1 MEIAIWDIKPSRI
14 AEINRNLRAA
24 LYEAGMKAN
33 IMIMSE
39 PPLVARMNLT
49 ERVPLLEIDGM
60 YWSLK
65 PGETISREACLSLL
79 NHIRQL
85 SEARV

>member
-1 MEIAIWDIKPSRI
+1 MEISIWDIKPERI
-14 AEINRNLRAA
+14 AEINKNLRAA

-49 ERVPLLEIDGM
+49 EKVPLLEIDGM

-65 PGETISREACLSLL
+65 PGETISQSACLALL
-79 NHIRQL
+79 NHIKRL
-85 SEARV
+85 SESGT